1 MSHVHDE
8 DVRKRRVLWN
18 LYTETEKTI
27 AKLDPAIGDP
37 LEQNVGNVKGK
48 MKNYKT
54 QLERK
59 EYFVLVAGKYEGI
72 I

>member
-18 LYTETEKTI
+18 LYTEAEKTI

-54 QLERK
+54 QLQRK